1 MGDPNYNGNGF
12 NQGNDGA
19 VYGAPGSDPG
29 STGDYETWDW
39 KQIEAAINGMAAG
52 TGDDSGHG
60 KSVSDPQSLQNA
72 ADTFYQVQ
80 LLLAGVAKSLVDQG
94 KALAGEHGPWKGDAA
109 DAFTTMLT
117 TFSKQVQAT
126 ADVLSGGSTH
136 TYSVPQQL
144 ADNAVNLVNAQNLIS
159 QIDTWYANQAIA
171 QGVTAMSNGLIP
183 ISQKPELVKMM
194 TADMRKVLKS
204 LAGEYQ
210 VTIDSV
216 RAPAP
221 ITPPVNQPKL
231 TDTNAPNT
239 KLPDLK
245 DFEHGGPNQL
255 GPAKSFNMPD
265 LKKFSGAPQP
275 FPGDL
280 GTGHGP
286 GAGGLKNFSALSDGP
301 GAGGLHFPGGLGTG
315 GPGTGLP
322 VSGLPTTGL
331 PFPGK
336 LGTGGPGT
344 GVPETA
350 GLDPLAF
357 DHAIN
362 PGTGSGVRFPGS
374 TGVGEFGNL
383 PGVAP
388 VGLPGT
394 TTNARGA
401 RFPGQTGTGS
411 GELSSPHGTFGTG
424 KPVAF
429 PGATGVG
436 SGTGS
441 HGLGGGLGS
450 GLGDGLGSGIDA
462 GSPAAFP
469 GLTDGLG
476 TGTAFPGQTTTESGL
491 PGAFSPA
498 GGTGLISEGPGAGM
512 GGAGMGGAGMPMMPG
527 MGGGAAG
534 QNAPGERSD
543 ASGLLD
549 ANGEPWAGS
558 PVTGEEVGSPLGTA
572 AGGAALDLP
581 PVKTADL
588 DGPGLGLPDAQA
600 APGATVLPGF
610 GEAGGAAGAAE
621 APGMGMPMMPG
632 MGGGAAGQ
640 NAPGERSD
648 ASGLLDSDIEPW
660 ADELD
665 AAEEEITAGALAGG
679 PGLTTAGGSPV
690 TVSGDAPL
698 GAEPAATAGQE
709 APAEQAVLGSDGLP
723 LPVAPTAPAAP
734 ASPVVVPEWEEP
746 AAPVAPV
753 APVIVAAAAVAVA
766 AVAATT
772 VEEKKSE
779 TEAEA
784 EAPEIAVVEPE
795 PELEEVAP
803 AAASPADPLSAPLP
817 LPTESG
823 EHEEHEAWEAAGSA
837 FVPLLWTVP
846 TEDEEEVMAPGY
858 TTEATATWSGEAGR
872 PEPEEPQF
880 AVWRPDRSAPA
891 AAAAGQSAF
900 AFDPATVSCGA
911 GAAGDEPLLMEDE
924 SAEEPEAEPEAPR
937 GIADLLVQESD
948 AWGSAPKEGFS
959 ALG

>member
-19 VYGAPGSDPG
+19 VYGNPGSDPG
-29 STGDYETWDW
+29 SAGDYENWDW

-60 KSVSDPQSLQNA
+60 KAVSDPQSLQNA
-72 ADTFYQVQ
+72 ADTFYQIQ
-80 LLLAGVAKSLVDQG
+80 LLLSGVAKSLVDQG

-117 TFSKQVQAT
+117 GFSKQVQAT
-126 ADVLSGGSTH
+126 ADVLSGGSTGSH
-136 TYSVPQQL
+136 SVPQQL
-144 ADNAVNLVNAQNLIS
+144 ADNAVNLTNAQNLIA

-171 QGVTAMSNGLIP
+171 QGVHAMDNGLIP

-194 TADMRKVLKS
+194 TSDMRKVLKS

-221 ITPPVNQPKL
+221 INSPLNQPKL
-231 TDTNAPNT
+231 TDTNPPNT

-245 DFEHGGPNQL
+245 DFEDGGTNKL
-255 GPAKSFNMPD
+255 GPSKGFTMPD
-265 LKKFSGAPQP
+265 LKKFSSAPQP
-275 FPGDL
+275 FPGGL
-280 GTGHGP
+280 GTGHGGADGLGGAKDFAGLNGGP
-286 GAGGLKNFSALSDGP
+286 GIGGLGGGP
-301 GAGGLHFPGGLGTG
+301 GLHFPGGLGTG
-315 GPGTGLP
+315 GHAA
-322 VSGLPTTGL
+322 
-331 PFPGK
+331 
-336 LGTGGPGT
+336 GGPGT
-344 GVPETA
+344 G

-362 PGTGSGVRFPGS
+362 PGAGGGVHFPGS
-374 TGVGEFGNL
+374 TGVGELGGL

-388 VGLPGT
+388 IGLPGT
-394 TTNARGA
+394 TTNSRGA
-401 RFPGQTGTGS
+401 RFPGQTGTGTGA
-411 GELSSPHGTFGTG
+411 GELSAPHGTFGTVGTG
-424 KPVAF
+424 KPLAF

-441 HGLGGGLGS
+441 HGLGGGLGDGIGSGLGS
-450 GLGDGLGSGIDA
+450 GLGDGLGSGL
-462 GSPAAFP
+462 GS
-469 GLTDGLG
+469 GLGGGLGSGLG
-476 TGTAFPGQTTTESGL
+476 TGSAFPGQTTTESGL
-491 PGAFSPA
+491 PSAFSPA
-498 GGTGLISEGPGAGM
+498 GGAGLVSEGPGAGAGAGL
-512 GGAGMGGAGMPMMPG
+512 GGAGGMPMMPG
-527 MGGGAAG
+527 MGGGAPG
-534 QNAPGERSD
+534 QNASGERSD

-558 PVTGEEVGSPLGTA
+558 PLADEEVGSPLGTA

-581 PVKTADL
+581 PVRTADL
-588 DGPGLGLPDAQA
+588 DGPGLG
-600 APGATVLPGF
+600 APGASVLPGF
-610 GEAGGAAGAAE
+610 GETGGAAGGAE

-632 MGGGAAGQ
+632 MGGAAAGQ

-665 AAEEEITAGALAGG
+665 AVEEEITAGALAGG
-679 PGLTTAGGSPV
+679 PGLTTTGGSPV

-698 GAEPAATAGQE
+698 GTEAGQE

-723 LPVAPTAPAAP
+723 LPLPVAPNAPAAP
-734 ASPVVVPEWEEP
+734 AAPVVVPEWEEP
-746 AAPVAPV
+746 SAPV
-753 APVIVAAAAVAVA
+753 APVIVAAAAVAAV

-772 VEEKKSE
+772 GEEKEKKKSTAE

-784 EAPEIAVVEPE
+784 PETAVAEAVTEPE
-795 PELEEVAP
+795 PVLELDAVAP
-803 AAASPADPLSAPLP
+803 ALAATAPAHTDPLSAPLP
-817 LPTESG
+817 LSTESG

-858 TTEATATWSGEAGR
+858 TTEATATWSGEAGW

-891 AAAAGQSAF
+891 ATAPGQSAL

-911 GAAGDEPLLMEDE
+911 GAAGEEPLLMEDE
-924 SAEEPEAEPEAPR
+924 STEEPETEPEAPR

>member
-12 NQGNDGA
+12 NLGSDGA

-29 STGDYETWDW
+29 STGDYDTWDW

-52 TGDDSGHG
+52 TNDDSGHG

-126 ADVLSGGSTH
+126 ADVLSGGSTG

-144 ADNAVNLVNAQNLIS
+144 ADNAVNLTNARNLIS

-171 QGVTAMSNGLIP
+171 QGVHAMDNGLIP

-221 ITPPVNQPKL
+221 ITPPINQPKAP
-231 TDTNAPNT
+231 DTSGPDT

-245 DFEHGGPNQL
+245 DFEKGGPNAP
-255 GPAKSFNMPD
+255 GNGKGFNMPD
-265 LKKFSGAPQP
+265 LKKFSSSPQP

-286 GAGGLKNFSALSDGP
+286 GAGGLKNFTGLGDGP
-301 GAGGLHFPGGLGTG
+301 GVGGLHFPGGLGTG

-322 VSGLPTTGL
+322 VGGL

-344 GVPETA
+344 GAPETA

-362 PGTGSGVRFPGS
+362 PGTGSGVRFPGG

-411 GELSSPHGTFGTG
+411 GAGELSSPHGTFGTG

-450 GLGDGLGSGIDA
+450 GLGDGLGSGIDT

-498 GGTGLISEGPGAGM
+498 GGTGLVSEGPGAGA
-512 GGAGMGGAGMPMMPG
+512 GAGLGGAGMPMMPG
-527 MGGGAAG
+527 MGGAAAG

-558 PVTGEEVGSPLGTA
+558 PLTDEEVGSPLGTA

-581 PVKTADL
+581 PVRTADL

-610 GEAGGAAGAAE
+610 GEAGGAAGSAE

-632 MGGGAAGQ
+632 MGGAAAGQ

-648 ASGLLDSDIEPW
+648 ASGLLDGDIEPW
-660 ADELD
+660 ADELG
-665 AAEEEITAGALAGG
+665 AAEEELTAGALAGG

-698 GAEPAATAGQE
+698 GTETAGQE
-709 APAEQAVLGSDGLP
+709 AAAEQVVLGSDGLP

-734 ASPVVVPEWEEP
+734 AAPVVVPEWEEP
-746 AAPVAPV
+746 ATPVAPV
-753 APVIVAAAAVAVA
+753 VVAAAAVAAV

-772 VEEKKSE
+772 GEERKKRSA
-779 TEAEA
+779 EAEA
-784 EAPEIAVVEPE
+784 EETAAVVPEPE
-795 PELEEVAP
+795 PEPALELEEVRP
-803 AAASPADPLSAPLP
+803 AASPSDPLSAPLP

-823 EHEEHEAWEAAGSA
+823 DHEEHEAWEAAGSA

-891 AAAAGQSAF
+891 AAPGQSAS

-924 SAEEPEAEPEAPR
+924 STEEPETEPEAPR

>member
-19 VYGAPGSDPG
+19 VYGAPGTDPG
-29 STGDYETWDW
+29 STGDYDTWDW

-72 ADTFYQVQ
+72 ADAFYQIQ
-80 LLLAGVAKSLVDQG
+80 LVLAGIAQSLVDQG

-117 TFSKQVQAT
+117 GFSKQVQAT

-144 ADNAVNLVNAQNLIS
+144 ADNAVNLTNAQNLIS

-171 QGVTAMSNGLIP
+171 QGVHAMDNGLIP

-221 ITPPVNQPKL
+221 ITPPTSQNKP
-231 TDTNAPNT
+231 DTGGPNT

-245 DFEHGGPNQL
+245 DFEKGGPNTV
-255 GPAKSFNMPD
+255 GNGKGFNMPD
-265 LKKFSGAPQP
+265 LKKFSGSPQP

-301 GAGGLHFPGGLGTG
+301 GHGGGLHVPG
-315 GPGTGLP
+315 GPGNGLP
-322 VSGLPTTGL
+322 VSGL

-344 GVPETA
+344 GAPETA

-362 PGTGSGVRFPGS
+362 PGAGSGVRFPGS
-374 TGVGEFGNL
+374 TGLGELGHL
-383 PGVAP
+383 PGIAP
-388 VGLPGT
+388 IGTPGT

-411 GELSSPHGTFGTG
+411 GAGELSSPHGTFGSG

-441 HGLGGGLGS
+441 HGLGSGLGDGLGS
-450 GLGDGLGSGIDA
+450 GLGDGLGSGID
-462 GSPAAFP
+462 
-469 GLTDGLG
+469 
-476 TGTAFPGQTTTESGL
+476 TGAPTAFPGQTDALGNATAFPGRTTTESGL

-498 GGTGLISEGPGAGM
+498 GGTGLVSEGPGAG
-512 GGAGMGGAGMPMMPG
+512 AGLGSGMPMMPG

-534 QNAPGERSD
+534 QNTPGERSD

-558 PVTGEEVGSPLGTA
+558 PLTDGEVGSPLGTT

-581 PVKTADL
+581 PVRTADL
-588 DGPGLGLPDAQA
+588 DGPGLG

-610 GEAGGAAGAAE
+610 GETGGPAGGTE

-632 MGGGAAGQ
+632 MGGAAAGQ

-660 ADELD
+660 AEELD
-665 AAEEEITAGALAGG
+665 AVEEEITAGALAGG
-679 PGLTTAGGSPV
+679 PGLTTTGDSPV
-690 TVSGDAPL
+690 TVSGEEPL
-698 GAEPAATAGQE
+698 GTGPGQE
-709 APAEQAVLGSDGLP
+709 AAAEQAVLGSDGLP
-723 LPVAPTAPAAP
+723 LPVAPTAPTAP
-734 ASPVVVPEWEEP
+734 AAPVVVPEWEEP

-753 APVIVAAAAVAVA
+753 IVAAAAVAAV

-772 VEEKKSE
+772 ATGEKKE
-779 TEAEA
+779 KEKGTAEA
-784 EAPEIAVVEPE
+784 EASATAEVEPVGE
-795 PELEEVAP
+795 PVLELAEVVPAP
-803 AAASPADPLSAPLP
+803 AATTPAHVDPLSTPLP

-823 EHEEHEAWEAAGSA
+823 DHEEHEAWEAAGSA

-891 AAAAGQSAF
+891 AAAPGQSAF

-911 GAAGDEPLLMEDE
+911 GADGDEPLLMEDE
-924 SAEEPEAEPEAPR
+924 STEEPETEPEAPR